1 MTWIAIGLLALV
13 LGLAAY
19 VRLAPTDAALWHVD
33 PLIVAKPARPSHY
46 LMRDGDG
53 DGPAVDLGLS
63 EEAAAAA
70 LAQIALATPRTTVL
84 AGEGGFVTY
93 VTRSALLGF
102 PDFTSVRISPEGEG
116 SRVAIF
122 ARSRFGESDMGV
134 NRKRVEAWLS
144 ALPG

>member
-1 MTWIAIGLLALV
+1 MWIAIGLVAVV

-33 PLIVAKPARPSHY
+33 PLLVAKPARPSHY

-53 DGPAVDLGLS
+53 DAEALVLTQPAEQV
-63 EEAAAAA
+63 AAT
-70 LAQIALATPRTTVL
+70 LAQIALATPRTTVV

-93 VTRSALLGF
+93 VTRSALWGF
-102 PDFTSVRISPEGEG
+102 PDFTSVRILPEGEG
-116 SRVAIF
+116 SRVTIF

-144 ALPG
+144 ALRG